1 MRSVNTANSRTNMIT
16 VRIKIG
22 DGAITDSASYGLIYL
37 DSDKRVGSPIKE
49 FESTS
54 YPEEEGEHIN
64 PKTVDAA
71 YDYKVKFF
79 IQSASLKNANDRIK
93 EFNALLYTRTQGS
106 DVKTFKQVEFY
117 NDYKR
122 HKIVGYPQPISE
134 ATEFWRDR
142 KNQVS
147 DVVIVEW
154 TIRVNKPSLCDY
166 DLLYN
171 TATGTAQLSAGN
183 YKITG
188 SYTTLSFTIGDTTTT
203 ITPGSGGVFTVASA
217 GVLTVTGGNATTNIT
232 VNS

>member
-1 MRSVNTANSRTNMIT
+1 MIT

-22 DGAITDSASYGLIYL
+22 DGVVTDSASYGLIYL

-71 YDYKVKFF
+71 FDYKVKFF
-79 IQSASLKNANDRIK
+79 VKADAVANSDTDAQKKLKTVNAKIK
-93 EFNALLYTRTQGS
+93 SFNALLYAQASGS

-122 HKIVGYPQPISE
+122 HKIVGYPQPIAE
-134 ATEFWRDR
+134 AEDFWRDR
-142 KNQVS
+142 RNQVN
-147 DVVIVEW
+147 DIAIVEW

-166 DLLYN
+166 
-171 TATGTAQLSAGN
+171 
-183 YKITG
+183 
-188 SYTTLSFTIGDTTTT
+188 
-203 ITPGSGGVFTVASA
+203 
-217 GVLTVTGGNATTNIT
+217 NI
-232 VNS
+232 